1 VISSPPGSSSK
12 PASARRLRLSARRA
26 VLTVHIIASSSA
38 LGTAMRHDG
47 GAETRLILG
56 AAWDVV
62 ALSVA
67 TGLSVLKP
75 RRILARA
82 RRVGVA
88 G

>member
-1 VISSPPGSSSK
+1 
-12 PASARRLRLSARRA
+12 
-26 VLTVHIIASSSA
+26 
-38 LGTAMRHDG
+38 MRHDG

-75 RRILARA
+75 RRILARRDPSA
-82 RRVGVA
+82 SPASPA
-88 G
+88 GGSGDDC